1 QIDELHSRLEERE
14 DQAALF
20 RIVSENMLDMV
31 ALTDME
37 GKFTFAGKSHEILGY
52 EPDDLIGK
60 NVMDFVH
67 PEDLPGV
74 LEEFGASVA
83 SGHPRRVE
91 YRYRCKDGTHI
102 WLETIGNFIKDENGI
117 PQEIVFSSKDITDRK
132 RAEEALAKQKQ
143 ILTQAEALAE
153 LGSWEW
159 DIIKDTWLFSDNW
172 VNIHGCVN
180 SQLSTRRLLP
190 IAHHEDRPA
199 IEKSFARAVKNGEPY
214 DIEHRIIRQD
224 TGEIRYVYAKG
235 IVEFDDSS
243 KPKALVGSV
252 QDITERKQVEETL
265 RESEERF
272 RVLSE
277 ASFEGIVI
285 HENGI
290 IIDVNKTFTELFG
303 YEYDQIIGMNL
314 LELATPECR
323 NRIKQNILSEFE
335 GAYEAMGLRKDGS
348 TFPGELRGRKIT
360 YKGRTVRI
368 TAGRDLSE
376 QKKTE
381 EELRRSEEKYRI
393 LVEMA
398 NDAIFVTQDG
408 KMKFINS
415 QTEAITGLS
424 KEELIERP
432 FYDLIHPEDRDMVLD
447 RHKRRISGEDLPNIY
462 TFRVINRAGEV
473 VWVELSTALFNW
485 EERPA
490 TINFLRDITQQ
501 KNLQA
506 QLRQSQKM
514 EAIGT
519 LAGGIAHDF
528 NNILSSVLGYT
539 ELSMDEVEK
548 GSLLHQNLSQ
558 VLSSGNRA
566 KDLVQQILALSRK
579 EAQEFIPTP
588 IVPLVKEALKM
599 FRSTFPSSIEIK
611 ENISI
616 EKGIVYAEPTQLH
629 QLIINL
635 ATNAKQAMSDGG
647 GVLEVT
653 VETVNFDENIEK
665 KYPAMV
671 PGKYVRIFVSDT
683 GCGISEQDFDRVFEP
698 YFTTSETGTGTGLGL
713 SLVHGIVKSHS
724 GHIAVYSEP
733 GEGTTFQIYLPLA
746 QQERSFAASTVQK
759 DEALPTGTESILL
772 VDDEKPIVEM
782 LQQTLEILGYHVTS
796 RTSSVEALEVFRA
809 NPYKFDLLVTDAA
822 MPNMTGDKLAL
833 RVKEIGPDIP
843 VILCTGF
850 SEKIKDQQRKDLGI
864 EGFLMKPVTKK
875 DMAEAVR
882 NVLDGK

>member
-1 QIDELHSRLEERE
+1 MTDEKKNTSRMQSSSATFSDPSQLREKAERKARSIPQPDFSSMTPQEIQQKFYELHVKQIEAGLQIDELLSRLEERD
-14 DQAALF
+14 DQDALF

-31 ALTDME
+31 ALIDME
-37 GKFTFAGKSHEILGY
+37 GNFTFAGKSHGILGY
-52 EPDDLIGK
+52 APDYLIGK

-67 PEDLPGV
+67 PVDLPRIK
-74 LEEFGASVA
+74 EEFGESLA
-83 SGHPRRVE
+83 SGHSGKSE
-91 YRYRCKDGTHI
+91 YRYRCKDGTYR
-102 WLETIGNFIKDENGI
+102 WLETVGNFYKDKDGI
-117 PQEIVFSSKDITDRK
+117 PQKIVFGLMDGNDRK
-132 RAEEALAKQKQ
+132 KAEKTLAKQKR
-143 ILTQAEALAE
+143 ILAQAEALAE

-159 DIIKDTWLFSDNW
+159 DIINDTWLFSDNW
-172 VNIHGCVN
+172 VKIHGCVN
-180 SQLSTRRLLP
+180 SRLSTSQLIA
-190 IAHHEDRPA
+190 IAHHEDRSA
-199 IEKSFARAVKNGEPY
+199 IEEAFTRAVENGEPY

-224 TGEIRYVYAKG
+224 TGEIRYVCAKG
-235 IVEFDDSS
+235 IVEFDDSD

-252 QDITERKQVEETL
+252 QDITEHKQAEETL

-303 YEYDQIIGMNL
+303 YEYDQTIGMNL

-323 NRIKQNILSEFE
+323 NLIKQNILSEFE
-335 GAYEAMGLRKDGS
+335 GAYEAMGLRKNGS

-381 EELRRSEEKYRI
+381 KELRRSEEKYRI
-393 LVEMA
+393 LIEMA
-398 NDAIFVTQDG
+398 NDAIFVTQEG
-408 KMKFINS
+408 KIKFINS
-415 QTEAITGLS
+415 QTEKITGLS

-432 FYDLIHPEDRDMVLD
+432 FYNLIHREDRDMVLD
-447 RHKRRISGEDLPNIY
+447 RHKRRISGEDLPNVY
-462 TFRVINRAGEV
+462 TFRVINGAGEV

-506 QLRQSQKM
+506 QIRQSQKM

-539 ELSMDEVEK
+539 ELSLDEVEK

-579 EAQEFIPTP
+579 ETQEFIPTS

-611 ENISI
+611 ENINI
-616 EKGIVYAEPTQLH
+616 EKGIVYAEPPQLH
-629 QLIINL
+629 QVIINL
-635 ATNAKQAMSDGG
+635 ATNAKQAMSDEGG
-647 GVLEVT
+647 ILEVT

-665 KYPAMV
+665 KYPDMP
-671 PGKYVRIFVSDT
+671 PGNYVRLSVSDT
-683 GCGISEQDFDRVFEP
+683 GCGISEQDLERVFEP

-724 GHIAVYSEP
+724 GHLAVYSEP
-733 GEGTTFQIYLPLA
+733 GEGTTFHIYLP
-746 QQERSFAASTVQK
+746 SC
-759 DEALPTGTESILL
+759 
-772 VDDEKPIVEM
+772 
-782 LQQTLEILGYHVTS
+782 H
-796 RTSSVEALEVFRA
+796 
-809 NPYKFDLLVTDAA
+809 
-822 MPNMTGDKLAL
+822 
-833 RVKEIGPDIP
+833 
-843 VILCTGF
+843 
-850 SEKIKDQQRKDLGI
+850 
-864 EGFLMKPVTKK
+864 
-875 DMAEAVR
+875 
-882 NVLDGK
+882 

>member
-1 QIDELHSRLEERE
+1 MQIDELLSRLEERD
-14 DQAALF
+14 DQDALF

-31 ALTDME
+31 ALIDME
-37 GKFTFAGKSHEILGY
+37 GNFTFAGKSHGILGY
-52 EPDDLIGK
+52 APDYLIGK

-67 PEDLPGV
+67 PVDLPRIK
-74 LEEFGASVA
+74 EEFGESLA
-83 SGHPRRVE
+83 SGHSGKSE
-91 YRYRCKDGTHI
+91 YRYRCKDGTYR
-102 WLETIGNFIKDENGI
+102 WLETVGNFYKDKDGI
-117 PQEIVFSSKDITDRK
+117 PQKIVFGLMDINDRK
-132 RAEEALAKQKQ
+132 QAEKTLAKQKR
-143 ILTQAEALAE
+143 ILAQAEALAE

-159 DIIKDTWLFSDNW
+159 DIINDTWLFSDNW
-172 VNIHGCVN
+172 VKIHGCVN
-180 SQLSTRRLLP
+180 SRLSTSQLIA
-190 IAHHEDRPA
+190 IAHHEDRSA
-199 IEKSFARAVKNGEPY
+199 IEEAFTRAAENGEPY

-224 TGEIRYVYAKG
+224 TGEIRYVCAKG
-235 IVEFDDSS
+235 IVEFDDSD

-252 QDITERKQVEETL
+252 QDITEHKQAEETL

-303 YEYDQIIGMNL
+303 YEYDQTIGMNL

-323 NRIKQNILSEFE
+323 NLIKQNILSEFE
-335 GAYEAMGLRKDGS
+335 GAYEAMGLRKNGS

-381 EELRRSEEKYRI
+381 KELRRSEEKYRI
-393 LVEMA
+393 LIEMA
-398 NDAIFVTQDG
+398 NDAIFVTQEG
-408 KMKFINS
+408 KIKFINS
-415 QTEAITGLS
+415 QTEKITGLS

-432 FYDLIHPEDRDMVLD
+432 FYNLIHREDRDMVLD
-447 RHKRRISGEDLPNIY
+447 RHKRRISGEDLPNVY
-462 TFRVINRAGEV
+462 TFRVINGAGEV

-506 QLRQSQKM
+506 QIRQSQKM

-539 ELSMDEVEK
+539 ELSLDEVEK

-579 EAQEFIPTP
+579 ETQEFIPTS

-611 ENISI
+611 ENINI
-616 EKGIVYAEPTQLH
+616 EKGIVYAEPPQLH
-629 QLIINL
+629 QVIINL
-635 ATNAKQAMSDGG
+635 ATNAKQAMSDEGG
-647 GVLEVT
+647 ILEVT

-665 KYPAMV
+665 KYPDMP
-671 PGKYVRIFVSDT
+671 PGNYVRLSVSDT
-683 GCGISEQDFDRVFEP
+683 GCGISEQDLERVFEP

-724 GHIAVYSEP
+724 GHLAVYSEP
-733 GEGTTFQIYLPLA
+733 GEGTTFHIYLP
-746 QQERSFAASTVQK
+746 SC
-759 DEALPTGTESILL
+759 
-772 VDDEKPIVEM
+772 
-782 LQQTLEILGYHVTS
+782 H
-796 RTSSVEALEVFRA
+796 
-809 NPYKFDLLVTDAA
+809 
-822 MPNMTGDKLAL
+822 
-833 RVKEIGPDIP
+833 
-843 VILCTGF
+843 
-850 SEKIKDQQRKDLGI
+850 
-864 EGFLMKPVTKK
+864 
-875 DMAEAVR
+875 
-882 NVLDGK
+882 